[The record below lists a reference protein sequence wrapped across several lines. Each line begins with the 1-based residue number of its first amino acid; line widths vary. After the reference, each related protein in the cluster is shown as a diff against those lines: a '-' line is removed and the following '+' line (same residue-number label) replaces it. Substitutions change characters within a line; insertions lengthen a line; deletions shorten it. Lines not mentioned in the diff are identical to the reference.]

1 MRGGNVVEIRETPA
15 WRHAAYAELVI
26 RQAENSDADLF
37 RERLDSWSPGRRILE
52 FGCGAGGL
60 AIPLAEHGY
69 EVTGIDANPLVLD
82 ALKRTAEQRD
92 LPIKCIFG
100 LIEEATSAGTFDS
113 VIIASVLLNAGDA
126 SYRAGLFREAANHLV
141 DGGTLLLEHCD
152 ASFFSEVGELLE
164 DQQDLVCKGRSDA
177 RWIGDIRYKFD
188 NRTVVVPTQYHLVG
202 DSDLAKE
209 LSRAGFTPV
218 GTTQNLNR
226 AARLSQF
233 RRS

>member
-26 RQAENSDADLF
+26 QQAENSDADLF

-92 LPIKCIFG
+92 LPIKCILG
-100 LIEEATSAGTFDS
+100 LIEEVSSVGTFDA

-126 SYRAGLFREAANHLV
+126 GYRAGLFQEAANHMV
-141 DGGTLLLEHCD
+141 HGGVLLLEHCD
-152 ASFFSEVGELLE
+152 AGFFSEVGELLE
-164 DQQDLVCKGRSDA
+164 DQQDLACKGRSDG

-188 NRTVVVPTQYHLVG
+188 DRIIVVPTQFHLVG
-202 DSDLAKE
+202 DSDLERE
-209 LSRAGFTPV
+209 LSRAGFTPT
-218 GTTQNLNR
+218 GTAQNLNR